1 MSDIT
6 TLAGNIAH
14 SNSSLDSLLLK
25 TNYENQES
33 LLASLDGSSLTGT
46 IVVSEGHKH
55 TGGGAQVLTWLE
67 LGSWRISTSL
77 DTTVL
82 ASARINSTTYK
93 QVLYG
98 AFVLPNGLDSVLC
111 AIRYT
116 ALSHNIG
123 AQIDFFAPT
132 NLNFSVVNTTIVGP
146 HPITNQWVLAPS
158 TVSLATIPLTNGLRL
173 VYFGLQCKMDGGGHA
188 HIMEFRIGY

>member
-14 SNSSLDSLLLK
+14 SNSPLDSLLLK
-25 TNYENQES
+25 TNYENQEA

-77 DTTVL
+77 DTTDL
-82 ASARINSTTYK
+82 ASARINSTTDK
-93 QVLYG
+93 QVMYG
-98 AFVLPNGLDSVLC
+98 AFVLPSGLDDILC
-111 AIRYT
+111 ALRYT
-116 ALSHNIG
+116 ANSHDVI
-123 AQIDFFAPT
+123 ATVDFYAPS
-132 NLNFSVVNTTIVGP
+132 NLNSSLANISFTCP

-158 TVSLATIPLTNGLRL
+158 TVSLAAIPLTSGLRL
-173 VYFGLQCKMDGGGHA
+173 VYFGLQCRMGGGGHA
-188 HIMEFRIGY
+188 HLEEFRIGY